1 MKRWFWFGMVF
12 LFTLLVTS
20 DGSAG
25 GPWDTT
31 IRGNG
36 RINFGSPTASGVTSV
51 RLNWNIKTNAT
62 NEINGHLHI
71 VEDLV
76 DGGRRTFRVSSDQFE
91 TPGNPQGDDFQ
102 TDFTCG
108 PGDPSVEL
116 VGNDAEGHRINFMI
130 NEELNAIFYEVFV
143 PFQETVSSAG
153 SPAAP
158 LPLDGHIVLDCA
170 GQATGPDLPDN
181 QPQTANSGS
190 IYLPLVLRVPPN

>member
-1 MKRWFWFGMVF
+1 MKRWIWFGMAL

-36 RINFGSPTASGVTSV
+36 RINFDSPNDYGVTSV

-76 DGGRRTFRVSSDQFE
+76 DGGRRTFRLSSDQFQ
-91 TPGNPQGDDFQ
+91 TQGNPQGETFQ
-102 TDFTCG
+102 TDFACG
-108 PGDPSVEL
+108 PGDPSVQV
-116 VGNDAEGHRINFMI
+116 VGDDVGGRRIVFII
-130 NEELNAIFYEVFV
+130 NEELNAVFYVIAA
-143 PFQETVSSAG
+143 PFQETLSSAG
-153 SPAAP
+153 SPEAP

-170 GQATGPDLPDN
+170 EESASPDQPDS
-181 QPQTANSGS
+181 QPQTANSS
-190 IYLPLVLRVPPN
+190 NIYLPLVLRVPPN